1 MKSQIAKAV
10 IILLMSITL
19 KAQKT
24 NCAAELSMQKQGL
37 QEVTAQVPGVLVELK
52 YATSDNFMGKD
63 VYGCLT
69 HAYLQKET
77 VAMLKKAQENLEKA
91 HPGYHLLIYDA
102 ARPLSKQWEL
112 WNTLTQYTP
121 EKRRTY
127 VADPKEHS
135 IHNYGSAIDLTVA
148 DEKGKP
154 LEMGT
159 KYDFFGEMAYPKE
172 EARLLKAGKLSAK
185 ALANRLILRKAMTQA
200 GFMSIE
206 YEWWHFNAFSRKVAK
221 EKFQVIP

>member
-1 MKSQIAKAV
+1 MKRLFAKAG
-10 IILLMSITL
+10 IILLLSLSL

-24 NCAAELSMQKQGL
+24 TCAAELSMQKQGL
-37 QEVTAQVPGVLVELK
+37 LEVTSQVPGVLVELK
-52 YATSDNFMGKD
+52 YATADNFMKKD

-77 VAMLKKAQENLEKA
+77 VAKLKKAQENLEKA

-102 ARPLSKQWEL
+102 ARPLSKQWDL
-112 WNTLTQYTP
+112 WNTLTEYTP
-121 EKRRTY
+121 AKRRIY
-127 VADPKEHS
+127 VADPREHS

-148 DEKGKP
+148 DEKGRP

-172 EARLLKAGKLSAK
+172 EARLLKAGKLSQK
-185 ALANRLILRKAMTQA
+185 AIDNRLILRRAMTQA
-200 GFMSIE
+200 GFTSIE
-206 YEWWHFNAFSRKVAK
+206 YEWWHFNAFSRKTAK
-221 EKFQVIP
+221 QMFQVVP